1 MNKLMSRVQIFREV
15 TPLRWHSAPMPSDES
30 NGGVVY
36 SERELYY
43 DSETDRFGIRQR
55 VYDSRAET
63 GLPRGY
69 SVEPVEFLDR
79 ERLTLLH
86 RDEDAGREQWVD
98 RIAAS
103 VREDCRQLLR
113 DFGAE

>member
-1 MNKLMSRVQIFREV
+1 MAHVQIFREV
-15 TPLRWHSAPMPSDES
+15 TPLRWHSSPLPSDEP
-30 NGGVVY
+30 NDEVVY
-36 SERELYY
+36 TERELSY
-43 DSETDRFGIRQR
+43 DPETDRFGIRQR
-55 VYDSRAET
+55 VYDSRAKN

-79 ERLTLLH
+79 ERLSLLH
-86 RDEDAGREQWVD
+86 RCESAGREQWVD

-113 DFGAE
+113 DFGGD

>member
-1 MNKLMSRVQIFREV
+1 MNNIMPHVQIFRQV
-15 TPLRWHSAPMPSDES
+15 TPLRWHSAPILTDEP

-43 DSETDRFGIRQR
+43 DPETDRFGIRQR
-55 VYDSRAET
+55 VYDSRAEN

-86 RDEDAGREQWVD
+86 REECAGREQWVD

-113 DFGAE
+113 DFGGE